1 MSYLLKLEMKKIKWK
16 RHIIGIIAAILFSI
30 LFLTISL
37 VDSATDPTQTKD
49 TFQSTMVAEALL
61 ITTIFLIY
69 ASVLTATIIISEY
82 NNRTILILFSY
93 PVNKKQLVGTKLL
106 IIIIFTVVAMI
117 LGHVCCISYLI
128 FIDRKFDLIAGTMDT
143 NMFIY
148 YVKMALSNII
158 CCGMLAGVPF
168 CIGMIKKSVPITI
181 VSSIAAVF
189 LRQVFVSSGT
199 IYRESVLQLIIVGII
214 VAVMLYTT
222 FRYKVEQIESL

>member
-1 MSYLLKLEMKKIKWK
+1 MSYLLKLEIKKIKWK
-16 RHIIGIIAAILFSI
+16 RHVIGIIAAILFSI

-37 VDSATDPTQTKD
+37 VDSATDPAQTKD
-49 TFQSTMVAEALL
+49 TFQSTMVAESLL

-168 CIGMIKKSVPITI
+168 SIGMIKKSVPITI
-181 VSSIAAVF
+181 VTSIAAVF
-189 LRQVFVSSGT
+189 LRQVLVSSGT
-199 IYRESVLQLIIVGII
+199 IYRESIFQLIVVGII
-214 VAVMLYTT
+214 IAAMLYVT
-222 FRYKVEQIESL
+222 FRYKVEEIESL